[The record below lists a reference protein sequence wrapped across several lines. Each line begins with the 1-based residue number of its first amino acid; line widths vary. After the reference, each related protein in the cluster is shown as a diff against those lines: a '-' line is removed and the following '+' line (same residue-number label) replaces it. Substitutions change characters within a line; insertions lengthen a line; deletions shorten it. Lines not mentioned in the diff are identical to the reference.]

1 LIVLLIFLMVT
12 TSFKNFPAV
21 KLVLP
26 EARQAKQTKASG
38 TPLIVTIT
46 KTEPYYYLNANRRPA
61 TLTELQTEFTR
72 QVAANSNATLVMR
85 PDKDASFGIVLKV
98 IEAANAAKIKNSLDV
113 AVKQAGQ

>member
-1 LIVLLIFLMVT
+1 
-12 TSFKNFPAV
+12 
-21 KLVLP
+21 
-26 EARQAKQTKASG
+26 
-38 TPLIVTIT
+38 
-46 KTEPYYYLNANRRPA
+46 LNANRRPA